1 MEGEEWVLM
10 EEQVALEEVE
20 DLELEDL
27 EVELV
32 EEQVE
37 GVLRLATLS

>member
-1 MEGEEWVLM
+1 MEGEEWVLV

-20 DLELEDL
+20 DLE
-27 EVELV
+27 VELVVV

-37 GVLRLATLS
+37 GVLRLATLL